1 MLGYPSVLAWWNEET
16 DCSIQEIIRAING
29 TFQTR
34 VPRLSI
40 DDTNVRK
47 EGNIFLKKLIFR
59 INQIMCWII

>member
-47 EGNIFLKKLIFR
+47 EGNIYLKKYKK
-59 INQIMCWII
+59 N